1 MREATRNARR
11 TLRQRS
17 AHTRFN
23 ASLQRGRSLATHMI
37 AAEIDPETAK
47 GMVIALRGVAKRTGL
62 KPAKIT
68 RTRNTVDGKGGR
80 MARLSGRAGD
90 PARREAKSHLVYHFT
105 ATQVH
110 ALLNTYKPR
119 KAVYVAAKKALVTK
133 YTLAA

>member
-1 MREATRNARR
+1 MLANTRQNRR

-17 AHTRFN
+17 AATRFN
-23 ASLQRGRSLATHMI
+23 ASLKRGRSLATHMI

-47 GMVIALRGVAKRTGL
+47 GMVIALRGVAKRTGM

-90 PARREAKSHLVYHFT
+90 PARREAKSHIVYHFT
-105 ATQVH
+105 ALQVQT
-110 ALLNTYKPR
+110 LLNTYKPR
-119 KAVYVAAKKALVTK
+119 KASYAAAKAV
-133 YTLAA
+133 LAAKYALAA